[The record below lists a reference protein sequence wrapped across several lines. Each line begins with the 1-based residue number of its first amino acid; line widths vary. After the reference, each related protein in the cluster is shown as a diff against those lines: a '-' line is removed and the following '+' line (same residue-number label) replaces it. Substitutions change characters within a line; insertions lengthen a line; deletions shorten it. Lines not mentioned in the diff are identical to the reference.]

1 MPDTFS
7 PSSYLPKTPYS
18 SRPLRAY
25 ESIWKQLRSKAS
37 KQEVVLEIADER
49 LLGRIKKAIIKEK
62 DMDMGFKVMNEIE
75 SWRLSFEW
83 KKQEKKLVVKLVSKY
98 GIVEVVS

>member
-1 MPDTFS
+1 M
-7 PSSYLPKTPYS
+7 
-18 SRPLRAY
+18 
-25 ESIWKQLRSKAS
+25 
-37 KQEVVLEIADER
+37 LEIADER